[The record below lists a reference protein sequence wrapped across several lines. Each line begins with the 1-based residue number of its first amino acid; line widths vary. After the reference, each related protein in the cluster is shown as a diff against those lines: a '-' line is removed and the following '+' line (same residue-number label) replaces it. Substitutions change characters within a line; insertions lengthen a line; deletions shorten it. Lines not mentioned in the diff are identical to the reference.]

1 MDLFRLVNELHKLL
15 CQDRNIFAPDNLI
28 WIFQVWQN
36 IGWDFL
42 TLSPYEKAD
51 ISNLLFKND
60 QWQKTHGKTKIP
72 TWLLTRTLKFNT
84 DPYNLS
90 QLFFPPKFK
99 STVIENLSF
108 ILVSLLDHKC
118 NLNQVRN
125 HPLKKWPILFQ
136 LRPLAQNIYWSC
148 FEQHC
153 PKGQF
158 IKTNNSLQRDEA

>member
-1 MDLFRLVNELHKLL
+1 MN
-15 CQDRNIFAPDNLI
+15 
-28 WIFQVWQN
+28 FQVWQN

-42 TLSPYEKAD
+42 TLSPYEKTD

-60 QWQKTHGKTKIP
+60 QWQQTHDKTKIP
-72 TWLLTRTLKFNT
+72 TWLLTRNLKFNT

-136 LRPLAQNIYWSC
+136 LRPLAQNIFIDLALNNIAQKDNSSKQTIPYKGMKLKKRKT
-148 FEQHC
+148 FETLIMLI
-153 PKGQF
+153 F
-158 IKTNNSLQRDEA
+158 

>member
-1 MDLFRLVNELHKLL
+1 MN
-15 CQDRNIFAPDNLI
+15 
-28 WIFQVWQN
+28 FQVWQN

-42 TLSPYEKAD
+42 TLSPYEKTD

-60 QWQKTHGKTKIP
+60 QWQQTHDKTKIP

-136 LRPLAQNIYWSC
+136 LRPLAQNIFIDLALNNIAQKDNSSKQTIPYKGMKLKKRKT
-148 FEQHC
+148 FETLIMLI
-153 PKGQF
+153 F
-158 IKTNNSLQRDEA
+158 